1 MVDGEYPSFFSPFK
15 EGYLSFSEFS
25 PNWNEEMTIKD
36 GGISDKDME
45 NSSFY
50 VLVNILHFLSFSS
63 CIFFIFCL
71 FHPMKNEEM
80 AMEWW
85 KVVRLWYGYLSFSV
99 LLNIIHFLSISS
111 CKHLIL
117 CLCISRV
124 KCVGIPRVFQHERCW
139 RT

>member
-1 MVDGEYPSFFSPFK
+1 MNKNCRWWTSFIFCPFCPSHFVP
-15 EGYLSFSEFS
+15 FS
-25 PNWNEEMTIKD
+25 PNYSNRKNFKKMKWND
-36 GGISDKDME
+36 GRISDYY
-45 NSSFY
+45 SSFFI
-50 VLVNILHFLSFSS
+50 LVNILHFLSFSS

-124 KCVGIPRVFQHERCW
+124 NSTRDAL
-139 RT
+139 